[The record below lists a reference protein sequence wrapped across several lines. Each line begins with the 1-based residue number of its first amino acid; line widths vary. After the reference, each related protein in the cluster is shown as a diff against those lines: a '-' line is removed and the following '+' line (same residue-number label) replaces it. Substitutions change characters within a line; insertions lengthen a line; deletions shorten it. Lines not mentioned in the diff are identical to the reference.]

1 MAEPEQAQGTIVGG
15 GPPADVIA
23 AGLVTVPSARTLGAL
38 AGIDPVSISPA
49 EQIDLLVAL
58 DRHASWVASVRA
70 RAMAA
75 VAGQDPRHDGASQ
88 AADATQAAEAD
99 GGADPFVAESFTADP
114 FRVEDPVR
122 EEVAVALAVSG
133 VAAGNQIAV
142 ARDLGGKLA
151 GTAAMLAV
159 GSISYAHAA
168 ALSDECDRL
177 TPGQAR
183 QVEQAVLAL
192 AAGKTPGQVRRHA
205 RRVAAR
211 IAPLPAAEELDAEF
225 ARREVTLY
233 SDGGVMATIVA
244 ELPAPDAI
252 AVWNALTACGLA
264 DARAHDTR
272 TLAHKRA
279 DALTDWAH
287 LALDNPDVPRQ
298 QGRKRLETQ
307 VVIDLATL
315 LGFAHNPGE
324 LVGYGP
330 IPARLAR
337 DLAADSQWRRLVVD
351 PVTGHLLDYGTST
364 YTPLASLREFVI
376 TRDRTC
382 QFPGC
387 SQPAS
392 RTDLDH
398 MIAFTGTDDGGST
411 SAANLHCLCRR
422 HHKLK
427 THYRWRVTHN
437 ERSGPDTD
445 QVSQPIAGG
454 PTWTSPRGKQYT
466 TDPPRQL
473 DTEPDHVELARE
485 RSLPHRPAVNEV
497 GLNEAVPDEAVPGK
511 HQSSGDCTRHTKFE
525 VTLEQLI
532 LAA

>member
-1 MAEPEQAQGTIVGG
+1 MAEPEQSLGAFVGG
-15 GPPADVIA
+15 NYSADVIA
-23 AGLVTVPSARTLGAL
+23 AARVAPPSAHTLGVL
-38 AGIDPVSISPA
+38 AAIDPVTISPA

-58 DRHASWVASVRA
+58 DHHASWVASVRA

-75 VAGQDPRHDGASQ
+75 VAGPDPSHDDAQDD
-88 AADATQAAEAD
+88 D
-99 GGADPFVAESFTADP
+99 AESGCAGAPFAADP
-114 FRVEDPVR
+114 FRVDDPVR

-151 GTAAMLAV
+151 GTAAMLEV

-287 LALDNPDVPRQ
+287 RALDNPDVPRQ

-398 MIAFTGTDDGGST
+398 LIPFTGTDAGGST

-427 THYRWRVTHN
+427 THYRWRTPTTS
-437 ERSGPDTD
+437 EAAPTPIRS
-445 QVSQPIAGG
+445 VS
-454 PTWTSPRGKQYT
+454 
-466 TDPPRQL
+466 
-473 DTEPDHVELARE
+473 
-485 RSLPHRPAVNEV
+485 RSR
-497 GLNEAVPDEAVPGK
+497 AVPPGPAHEASNTRPT
-511 HQSSGDCTRHTKFE
+511 HPASSTPNPTTSSWRGNGHCRIDQR
-525 VTLEQLI
+525 
-532 LAA
+532 